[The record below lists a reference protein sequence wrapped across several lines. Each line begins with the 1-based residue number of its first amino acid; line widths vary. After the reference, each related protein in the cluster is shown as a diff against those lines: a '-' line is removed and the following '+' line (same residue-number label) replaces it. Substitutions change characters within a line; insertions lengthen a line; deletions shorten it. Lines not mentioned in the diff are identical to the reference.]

1 MAKLKKKN
9 SAANSF
15 ASDAAEQQDE
25 ADGIVN
31 MRQFIAQYINKF
43 FVNHIPMESLK
54 ELSPVCK

>member
-1 MAKLKKKN
+1 MAKLKKQN
-9 SAANSF
+9 STANSF

-25 ADGIVN
+25 VDGIVN
-31 MRQFIAQYINKF
+31 MRQFIVQYINKF